1 MKPEQ
6 RLGMIK
12 RLNQLN
18 DNGGKVVLET
28 APPRRRNYPRK
39 PTPAQIERFEALR
52 ARVMGIP
59 ERR

>member
-6 RLGMIK
+6 RRDMIK

-28 APPRRRNYPRK
+28 AHLEDGTTHASQHPHR
-39 PTPAQIERFEALR
+39 
-52 ARVMGIP
+52 
-59 ERR
+59 

>member
-6 RLGMIK
+6 RRDTIK

-18 DNGGKVVLET
+18 DNGGKVTPKAT
-28 APPRRRNYPRK
+28 ASRRRDYPCK

-52 ARVMGIP
+52 ARVMGNRNP
-59 ERR
+59 V